1 MKSSL
6 TTLSISYFPQG
17 GYTKVTDILPL
28 SIQKELKIEGFLVG
42 RWKARWVEGI
52 MAMAKWVGSGQIK
65 VRMEHSHWSRS
76 VQILCSDWLNLTML
90 VPRSMP

>member
-1 MKSSL
+1 M
-6 TTLSISYFPQG
+6 QG

-52 MAMAKWVGSGQIK
+52 KAMATWVGSGQIK
-65 VRMEHSHWSRS
+65 VRETT
-76 VQILCSDWLNLTML
+76 VQGFTN
-90 VPRSMP
+90 MPAAFMGLFTGENTGKMIVKA